1 MSKRKVTALLLSMAV
16 IASAFPAET
25 VLAVEGNTQSEAEKE
40 KAAEKKAKNGEK
52 NADTEEGEEEEIAS
66 VEDANEVIDSYQDEE
81 TQWETVYIRDAED
94 FKEFSHNCWLD
105 TWSQNK
111 KVYLTEDISLSGENF
126 VSIPT
131 FGGYFDGQGHTISG
145 FTVYKPISYVGLF
158 NYTQKSAVI
167 ANLRVEG
174 SVRPTGKQ
182 MVVGGIVGDNS
193 GILLNCIF
201 EGTVEG
207 SDYVGG
213 ITGYNE
219 ISGVLMDSEAIGEI
233 TGAHYTGGIAGD
245 NVGNIVG
252 CLNKA
257 DVNIS
262 NEDTAKSLED
272 INLEQYT
279 TGILNSLDR
288 EEDEKGDKLSTT
300 DNTVDSGGIAGLS
313 TGIIQNCVNEG
324 TIGYEH
330 VGYNTGGIVGRQ
342 SGYVYAC
349 ANKGRVY
356 GRKDVGGIVGQAEP
370 YIAID
375 LTEDIVLQL
384 SDHID
389 TMHDQIDK
397 MLDDAGDQSDMI
409 SNRLSVIRDFADR
422 AIDDTHVLADRT
434 IDWTDSMMDSVNEAV
449 SRFDYVLDETAKDN
463 GVLDHMTDATSD
475 VKDTA
480 SDVKDT
486 AKELG
491 DMVQAM
497 DIFQYM
503 TSEEKAQYD
512 QAKAIIENGGKEH
525 ARYVADAMEAY
536 ENYFISKA
544 ADGYSEEADLKP
556 VTSSGVESDRPT
568 SSIDYPDVLSNA
580 IFFEITGWVH
590 TDFGNE
596 EFPCSDSSHTAH
608 YDTDQA
614 VQREAAEQMASDT
627 YRSDIAEKASRYADE
642 KYKTEH
648 GGVGYAE
655 DMRNQLE
662 TMTVIAS
669 SHTADMTDAAREQL
683 SDAVD
688 SAEDAAE
695 DLHDAA
701 DNLHDAGEGTKEILR
716 TLNDKEDITFPR
728 LGDDYHSTT
737 GSLNSNLKSI
747 SENMG
752 YLNDEM
758 SSSGDLIGDDL
769 SDINDEFSEIMRLY
783 TDAMDGVLDMDY
795 SNIYED
801 ESEENAEECIDST
814 VADCVNNGRVEAD
827 LNVSGIAGTMAIEY
841 DFDLESDVTGIDD
854 ARANSTFLTRCV
866 LRQNV
871 NQANIT
877 AQKSYVGGV
886 CGLQEMGMVLRC
898 ENYGRIESTSGDY
911 VGGIAGQSIS
921 QIKSSYAKCTVSGG
935 EYVAG
940 IAGYGYGI
948 NNCCTMIKVKEA
960 EAFSGAIAGKVT
972 DNAEIADNFFVSDEI
987 AGIDRISYSGI
998 AEPVSYKT
1006 LLETEG
1012 LPTKFRNMKITFYAD
1027 DEEVG
1032 TAECPF
1038 GGSVA
1043 LDKYPTIPAKEGFYA
1058 DWDNKELVD
1067 VRVDEDVTVEYVRYL
1082 TTLAGSSLREN
1093 NQSSLLVDGMFAQED
1108 EITDEKL
1115 GTSGVQVSLP
1125 EAQEPEELTECWQ
1138 IEIPDDGAKSH
1149 QIRYQAPQGQ
1159 TEGVEIYVQDTG
1171 AAGWRKAE
1179 TELMGIYFLFPA
1191 EGNSVKIAVSVTQKG
1206 IMDYLVFIVA
1216 GAVALILLI
1225 VLIVHKKRKKRRAK
1239 KAEAE
1244 AAEESESGKED
1255 AK

>member
-1 MSKRKVTALLLSMAV
+1 MSKRKVTALLLSVAV
-16 IASAFPAET
+16 IASAFPAAT
-25 VLAVEGNTQSEAEKE
+25 AFAVEGNLQSEAEKE
-40 KAAEKKAKNGEK
+40 KAAEKKAKGEDTD
-52 NADTEEGEEEEIAS
+52 AATEEEVAS

-81 TQWETVYIRDAED
+81 IEWETVYIRDAED
-94 FKEFSHNCWLD
+94 FKEFSRDCWLD

-145 FTVYKPISYVGLF
+145 FTVYKPVSYVGLF

-174 SVRPTGKQ
+174 TVRPTGQQ

-193 GILLNCIF
+193 GVLLNCIF
-201 EGTVEG
+201 DGKVEG

-262 NEDTAKSLED
+262 NEDKAKSLED

-375 LTEDIVLQL
+375 LSEDIVLQL

-389 TMHDQIDK
+389 TMHDQIEK

-449 SRFDYVLDETAKDN
+449 NRFDYVLDETAKDD
-463 GVLDHMTDATSD
+463 GVIDHMTDA
-475 VKDTA
+475 A

-497 DIFQYM
+497 DIYQYM
-503 TSEEKAQYD
+503 PPEEQVLYD
-512 QAKAIIENGGKEH
+512 DAKAAIENGGKEH
-525 ARYVADAMEAY
+525 ARYAAEATEAY
-536 ENYFISKA
+536 ENYYIAKEA
-544 ADGYSEEADLKP
+544 ADRSTWEYDLKP
-556 VTSSGVESDRPT
+556 NGDSGWGFDSNIDFYDVPGEYVGISSWIHTE
-568 SSIDYPDVLSNA
+568 
-580 IFFEITGWVH
+580 TG
-590 TDFGNE
+590 D
-596 EFPCSDSSHTAH
+596 EFPCSDSSHTTH
-608 YDTDQA
+608 YDADRE
-614 VQREAAEQMASDT
+614 VEEAAAADMAGNAREIA
-627 YRSDIAEKASRYADE
+627 RSAADYADDRYAEKYGVSYADDMRDKLAVMTDIAARYTGE
-642 KYKTEH
+642 
-648 GGVGYAE
+648 
-655 DMRNQLE
+655 
-662 TMTVIAS
+662 
-669 SHTADMTDAAREQL
+669 MTDAAREQL
-683 SDAVD
+683 GDAVD
-688 SAEDAAE
+688 SAKDAAG
-695 DLHDAA
+695 
-701 DNLHDAGEGTKEILR
+701 NLEDAGEGTRDILK
-716 TLNDKEDITFPR
+716 TLNDKEDIVFPR
-728 LGDDYHSTT
+728 LGEDYHSTT
-737 GSLNSNLKSI
+737 GSLNSNLKNI

-871 NQANIT
+871 NQANVT

-921 QIKSSYAKCTVSGG
+921 HIKNSYAKCTVSGG

-940 IAGYGYGI
+940 IVGYGYGI
-948 NNCCTMIKVKEA
+948 ENCCAMVKVKEA

-972 DNAEIADNFFVSDEI
+972 DNAEIAENFFVSDEI
-987 AGIDRISYSGI
+987 AGIDRISYSGM

-1006 LLETEG
+1006 LLEMEG
-1012 LPTKFRNMKITFYAD
+1012 IPTKFRNMKITFYAD

-1082 TTLAGSSLREN
+1082 TTLAGSWMREN

-1108 EITDEKL
+1108 EITVDKL
-1115 GTSGVQVSLP
+1115 GTTDVQVSLP
-1125 EAQEPEELTECWQ
+1125 DAQESEELTECWQ
-1138 IEIPDDGAKSH
+1138 IEIPDDGAKTH

-1171 AAGWRKAE
+1171 AVGWKKAE

-1206 IMDYLVFIVA
+1206 IMDYIVFIVA
-1216 GAVALILLI
+1216 GAVVLILLI
-1225 VLIVHKKRKKRRAK
+1225 VLSVHKKRKKRREK
-1239 KAEAE
+1239 KAETE
-1244 AAEESESGKED
+1244 ATEESTED
-1255 AK
+1255 VEK

>member
-1 MSKRKVTALLLSMAV
+1 MSKRKVTALLLSVAV
-16 IASAFPAET
+16 IASAFPAAT
-25 VLAVEGNTQSEAEKE
+25 AFAVEGNLQSEAEKE
-40 KAAEKKAKNGEK
+40 KAAEKKAKGEDTD
-52 NADTEEGEEEEIAS
+52 AATEEEVAS

-81 TQWETVYIRDAED
+81 IEWETVYIRDAED
-94 FKEFSHNCWLD
+94 FKEFSRDCWLD

-145 FTVYKPISYVGLF
+145 FTVYKPVSYVGLF

-174 SVRPTGKQ
+174 TVRPTGQQ

-193 GILLNCIF
+193 GVLLNCIF
-201 EGTVEG
+201 DGKVEG

-262 NEDTAKSLED
+262 NEDKAKSLED

-375 LTEDIVLQL
+375 LSEDIVLQL

-389 TMHDQIDK
+389 TMHDQIEK

-449 SRFDYVLDETAKDN
+449 NRFDYVLDETAKDD
-463 GVLDHMTDATSD
+463 GVIDHMTDA
-475 VKDTA
+475 A

-497 DIFQYM
+497 DIYQYM
-503 TSEEKAQYD
+503 PPEEQVLYD
-512 QAKAIIENGGKEH
+512 DAKAAVENGGKEH
-525 ARYVADAMEAY
+525 AGYAADATEAY
-536 ENYFISKA
+536 EHYYIAKKINDGSDMMNNWESDLEPVGASRPGANDDFNDVLA
-544 ADGYSEEADLKP
+544 ADSVY
-556 VTSSGVESDRPT
+556 
-568 SSIDYPDVLSNA
+568 LS
-580 IFFEITGWVH
+580 ITGWVH
-590 TDFGNE
+590 NSDGQS
-596 EFPCSDSSHTAH
+596 FPLADGSERAAA
-608 YDTDQA
+608 DQE
-614 VQREAAEQMASDT
+614 VESWVAEQMAGNASA
-627 YRSDIAEKASRYADE
+627 IARAASGYADDQFID
-642 KYKTEH
+642 KY
-648 GGVGYAE
+648 GVGYTVYMQ
-655 DMRNQLE
+655 DQLAV
-662 TMTVIAS
+662 MTDIAARY
-669 SHTADMTDAAREQL
+669 TGEMTDAARDQL
-683 SDAVD
+683 DDAVD
-688 SAEDAAE
+688 SAKDAAGNLEDA
-695 DLHDAA
+695 
-701 DNLHDAGEGTKEILR
+701 GKGTKDILK

-737 GSLNSNLKSI
+737 GSLNSNLKNI

-801 ESEENAEECIDST
+801 ESEENAEESIDST

-841 DFDLESDVTGIDD
+841 DFDLESDITGIDD

-911 VGGIAGQSIS
+911 VGGIAGQSLS
-921 QIKSSYAKCTVSGG
+921 HIKNSYAKCTVSGG

-940 IAGYGYGI
+940 IVGYGYGI
-948 NNCCTMIKVKEA
+948 ENCCTMIKVKEA

-972 DNAEIADNFFVSDEI
+972 DNAEIANNFFVSDEI
-987 AGIDRISYSGI
+987 AGIDRISYSGM

-1006 LLETEG
+1006 LLEMEG
-1012 LPTKFRNMKITFYAD
+1012 IPTKFRNMKITFYAD

-1082 TTLAGSSLREN
+1082 TTLAGSWMREN

-1108 EITDEKL
+1108 EITVDKL
-1115 GTSGVQVSLP
+1115 GTTDVQVSLP
-1125 EAQEPEELTECWQ
+1125 DAQEPEELTECWQ
-1138 IEIPDDGAKSH
+1138 IEIPDDGAKTH

-1171 AAGWRKAE
+1171 AAGWKKAE

-1206 IMDYLVFIVA
+1206 IMDYIVFIVA
-1216 GAVALILLI
+1216 GAVVLILLI
-1225 VLIVHKKRKKRRAK
+1225 VLIVHKKRKKRREK
-1239 KAEAE
+1239 KAEIE
-1244 AAEESESGKED
+1244 ATEESTED
-1255 AK
+1255 VEK

>member
-1 MSKRKVTALLLSMAV
+1 MSRRKVTALLLSAALS
-16 IASAFPAET
+16 ASAFPMET
-25 VLAVEGNTQSEAEKE
+25 VLAVEEKPQTEAEKE
-40 KAAEKKAKNGEK
+40 RTAEKKAKDREK
-52 NADTEEGEEEEIAS
+52 DADTGEDEEEEVAS
-66 VEDANEVIDSYQDEE
+66 VEEANEVIDSYQDEE
-81 TQWETVYIRDAED
+81 IEWETVYIRNAED
-94 FKEFSHNCWLD
+94 FKEFSQNCWLD

-145 FTVYKPISYVGLF
+145 FTVYKPVSYVGLF

-167 ANLRVEG
+167 TNLRVEG
-174 SVRPTGKQ
+174 TVRPTGKQ

-201 EGTVEG
+201 DGTVEG

-219 ISGVLMDSEAIGEI
+219 ISGVLMDSESIGEI
-233 TGAHYTGGIAGD
+233 TGAHYSGGIAGD

-262 NEDTAKSLED
+262 NEDKARSLED
-272 INLEQYT
+272 LNLEQYT
-279 TGILNSLDR
+279 AGILNSFDR
-288 EEDEKGDKLSTT
+288 EEDEKGSKLSTT
-300 DNTVDSGGIAGLS
+300 DNIVDSGGIAGLS

-349 ANKGRVY
+349 ANKGKIY

-375 LTEDIVLQL
+375 LSEDIVLQL

-389 TMHDQIDK
+389 TMHDQIEK
-397 MLDDAGDQSDMI
+397 MLDDAGDQSDTI
-409 SNRLSVIRDFADR
+409 SNRLSVIRDFADK
-422 AIDDTHVLADRT
+422 AIDDTHALADRT
-434 IDWTDSMMDSVNEAV
+434 VDWTDSMMDSVNEAV
-449 SRFDYVLDETAKDN
+449 NRFDYVLDETAKDD
-463 GVLDHMTDATSD
+463 GIIDHMTDAAAG

-497 DIFQYM
+497 DIYQYM
-503 TSEEKAQYD
+503 TPEEQILYND
-512 QAKAIIENGGKEH
+512 AKAAIENGGKEH
-525 ARYVADAMEAY
+525 AGYAADATEAY
-536 ENYFISKA
+536 ENYYIAKNSM
-544 ADGYSEEADLKP
+544 GTDLKP
-556 VTSSGVESDRPT
+556 IVSGSKQEHPNPPGGDGEFQT
-568 SSIDYPDVLSNA
+568 VLDDNTYLDIS
-580 IFFEITGWVH
+580 GWVH
-590 TDFGNE
+590 
-596 EFPCSDSSHTAH
+596 
-608 YDTDQA
+608 DTDDQ
-614 VQREAAEQMASDT
+614 SFP
-627 YRSDIAEKASRYADE
+627 RSDAADQEIQRAVAQNMSDNASAIAQEASEYADDQ
-642 KYKTEH
+642 YQAAH
-648 GGVGYAE
+648 GKDYRI
-655 DMRNQLE
+655 DMKDQLE
-662 TMTVIAS
+662 IMTDIAS

-683 SDAVD
+683 GDAVD
-688 SAEDAAE
+688 SAEDAA
-695 DLHDAA
+695 DNLHDAV
-701 DNLHDAGEGTKEILR
+701 DNLHDAGEGTKDILK
-716 TLNDKEDITFPR
+716 TLNDKEDIIFPR
-728 LGDDYHSTT
+728 LGEDYHSTT
-737 GSLNSNLKSI
+737 GSLNSNLKNI

-769 SDINDEFSEIMRLY
+769 SGINDEFSEIMRLY

-814 VADCVNNGRVEAD
+814 VADCVNNGKVQAD

-841 DFDLESDVTGIDD
+841 DFDLESDVTGLDD
-854 ARANSTFLTRCV
+854 ARANSTFLTKCV

-911 VGGIAGQSIS
+911 VGGIAGQSLSHIRN
-921 QIKSSYAKCTVSGG
+921 SYAKCTVSGG

-948 NNCCTMIKVKEA
+948 ENCCAMIKVKEA

-972 DNAEIADNFFVSDEI
+972 DNAEIADNLFVSDEI
-987 AGIDRISYSGI
+987 AGIDRISYSGK
-998 AEPVSYKT
+998 AEPVSYNT
-1006 LLETEG
+1006 LLEAEG
-1012 LPTKFRNMKITFYAD
+1012 LPTRFRNMKITFYAD

-1032 TAECPF
+1032 TVECPY

-1058 DWDNKELVD
+1058 DWDNKDLVN

-1082 TTLAGSSLREN
+1082 TTLAGSWMREN

-1108 EITDEKL
+1108 EITVDKL
-1115 GTSGVQVSLP
+1115 ETADVQVS
-1125 EAQEPEELTECWQ
+1125 QSGTEELTECWQ
-1138 IEIPDDGAKSH
+1138 ITIPDDGAKTH
-1149 QIRYQAPQGQ
+1149 QIRYQAPGGQ

-1171 AAGWRKAE
+1171 AAGWKRAE

-1191 EGNSVKIAVSVTQKG
+1191 EGNSVKIAVSVAQKG
-1206 IMDYLVFIVA
+1206 IMDYLVFIIA
-1216 GAVALILLI
+1216 GAVVLILLI

-1239 KAEAE
+1239 KAEAK
-1244 AAEESESGKED
+1244 AGEESEDSSDQAEK
-1255 AK
+1255 

>member
-1 MSKRKVTALLLSMAV
+1 MSKRKVTALLLSVAV
-16 IASAFPAET
+16 IASAFPAAT
-25 VLAVEGNTQSEAEKE
+25 AFAVEGNLQSEAEKE
-40 KAAEKKAKNGEK
+40 KAAEKKAKGEDTD
-52 NADTEEGEEEEIAS
+52 AATEEEVAS

-81 TQWETVYIRDAED
+81 IEWETVYIRDAED
-94 FKEFSHNCWLD
+94 FKEFSRDCWLD

-145 FTVYKPISYVGLF
+145 FTVYKPVSYVGLF

-174 SVRPTGKQ
+174 TVRPTGQQ

-193 GILLNCIF
+193 GVLLNCIF
-201 EGTVEG
+201 DGKVEG

-262 NEDTAKSLED
+262 NEDKAKSLED

-375 LTEDIVLQL
+375 LSEDIVLQL

-389 TMHDQIDK
+389 TMHDQIEK

-449 SRFDYVLDETAKDN
+449 NRFDYVLDETAKDD
-463 GVLDHMTDATSD
+463 GVIDHMTDA
-475 VKDTA
+475 A

-497 DIFQYM
+497 DIYQYM
-503 TSEEKAQYD
+503 PPEEQVLYD
-512 QAKAIIENGGKEH
+512 DAKAAVENGGKEH
-525 ARYVADAMEAY
+525 AGYAADATEAY
-536 ENYFISKA
+536 EHYYIAKKINDGSDMMNNWESDLEPVGASRPGANDDFNDVLA
-544 ADGYSEEADLKP
+544 ADSVY
-556 VTSSGVESDRPT
+556 
-568 SSIDYPDVLSNA
+568 LS
-580 IFFEITGWVH
+580 ITGWVH
-590 TDFGNE
+590 NSDGQS
-596 EFPCSDSSHTAH
+596 FPLADGSERAAA
-608 YDTDQA
+608 DQE
-614 VQREAAEQMASDT
+614 VESWVAEQMAGNASA
-627 YRSDIAEKASRYADE
+627 IARAASGYADDQFID
-642 KYKTEH
+642 KY
-648 GGVGYAE
+648 GVGYTVYMQ
-655 DMRNQLE
+655 DQLAV
-662 TMTVIAS
+662 MTDIAARY
-669 SHTADMTDAAREQL
+669 TGEMTDAARDQL
-683 SDAVD
+683 DDAVD
-688 SAEDAAE
+688 SAKDAAGNLEDA
-695 DLHDAA
+695 
-701 DNLHDAGEGTKEILR
+701 GKGTKDILK

-737 GSLNSNLKSI
+737 GSLNSNLKNI

-871 NQANIT
+871 NQANVT

-921 QIKSSYAKCTVSGG
+921 HIKNSYAKCTVSGG

-940 IAGYGYGI
+940 IVGYGYGI
-948 NNCCTMIKVKEA
+948 ENCCAMVKVKEA

-972 DNAEIADNFFVSDEI
+972 DNAEIAENFFVSDEI
-987 AGIDRISYSGI
+987 AGIDRISYSGM

-1006 LLETEG
+1006 LLEMEG
-1012 LPTKFRNMKITFYAD
+1012 IPTKFRNMKITFYAD

-1082 TTLAGSSLREN
+1082 TTLAGSWMREN

-1108 EITDEKL
+1108 EITVDKL
-1115 GTSGVQVSLP
+1115 GTTDVQVSLP
-1125 EAQEPEELTECWQ
+1125 DAQESEELTECWQ
-1138 IEIPDDGAKSH
+1138 IEIPDDGAKTH

-1171 AAGWRKAE
+1171 AVGWKKAE

-1206 IMDYLVFIVA
+1206 IMDYIVFIVA
-1216 GAVALILLI
+1216 GAVVLILLI
-1225 VLIVHKKRKKRRAK
+1225 VLSVHKKRKKRREK
-1239 KAEAE
+1239 KAETE
-1244 AAEESESGKED
+1244 ATEESTED
-1255 AK
+1255 VEK

>member
-16 IASAFPAET
+16 IANVFPAAT
-25 VLAVEGNTQSEAEKE
+25 VLAVEEKPQAEV
-40 KAAEKKAKNGEK
+40 
-52 NADTEEGEEEEIAS
+52 EEEEVAS

-81 TQWETVYIRDAED
+81 IEWETVYIRNAED
-94 FKEFSHNCWLD
+94 FKKFSQDCWLD

-145 FTVYKPISYVGLF
+145 FMVHKPISYVGLF

-201 EGTVEG
+201 DGTVEG

-219 ISGVLMDSEAIGEI
+219 ISGVLMDSEAIGEV

-252 CLNKA
+252 CLNKS

-279 TGILNSLDR
+279 TGILNSFDK
-288 EEDEKGDKLSTT
+288 EEDEKGAKLSTT
-300 DNTVDSGGIAGLS
+300 DNTVDSGGIAGRS

-375 LTEDIVLQL
+375 LSEDIVLQL
-384 SDHID
+384 SEHID

-397 MLDDAGDQSDMI
+397 MLDDAGDRSDVI
-409 SNRLSVIRDFADR
+409 SNRLSVIRGFADK

-449 SRFDYVLDETAKDN
+449 NRFDYVLDETAKDD
-463 GVLDHMTDATSD
+463 GVIDHMTDA
-475 VKDTA
+475 A

-486 AKELG
+486 AKELE

-497 DIFQYM
+497 DIYQYM
-503 TSEEKAQYD
+503 SADEQVLYNDAR
-512 QAKAIIENGGKEH
+512 AAIENGGKEH
-525 ARYVADAMEAY
+525 ARYAAEGTEAY
-536 ENYFISKA
+536 EHYYIAKKIN
-544 ADGYSEEADLKP
+544 DGSDMMNNF
-556 VTSSGVESDRPT
+556 ESDLEPVGASRPGAN
-568 SSIDYPDVLSNA
+568 DDFNDVLNDGSA
-580 IFFEITGWVH
+580 YLQITGWVH
-590 TDFGNE
+590 NSDGQS
-596 EFPCSDSSHTAH
+596 FPLSDGSERAAA
-608 YDTDQA
+608 DQE
-614 VQREAAEQMASDT
+614 VQSWVAEQMAGNASA
-627 YRSDIAEKASRYADE
+627 IAEQASDYADN
-642 KYKTEH
+642 KYRTEH
-648 GGVGYAE
+648 GVDYKT
-655 DMRNQLE
+655 DMKDQLE
-662 TMTVIAS
+662 LMTDIAS
-669 SHTADMTDAAREQL
+669 RHTAEMTEEAREEL
-683 SDAVD
+683 GDAVD
-688 SAEDAAE
+688 SAKDAAG
-695 DLHDAA
+695 
-701 DNLHDAGEGTKEILR
+701 NLEDAGEGTKNILK

-737 GSLNSNLKSI
+737 GSLNSNLKNI

-758 SSSGDLIGDDL
+758 ASSGDVIGDDL

-801 ESEENAEECIDST
+801 ESEENAEESIDST
-814 VADCVNNGRVEAD
+814 VADCINNGRVEAD

-841 DFDLESDVTGIDD
+841 DFDLESDITGIDD
-854 ARANSTFLTRCV
+854 ARANSTFLTKCV

-871 NQANIT
+871 NQANVT
-877 AQKSYVGGV
+877 AQKSYAGGV

-911 VGGIAGQSIS
+911 VGGIAGQSLS
-921 QIKSSYAKCTVSGG
+921 HIKSSYAKCTVSGG

-940 IAGYGYGI
+940 IVGHGHGI
-948 NNCCTMIKVKEA
+948 QNCCAMIKVKEA
-960 EAFSGAIAGKVT
+960 DAFSGAIAGKIT

-987 AGIDRISYSGI
+987 AGIDRISYSGK
-998 AEPVSYKT
+998 AEPVSYRT

-1012 LPTKFRNMKITFYAD
+1012 IPTRFRNMKITFYAD

-1082 TTLAGSSLREN
+1082 TTLAGSWMREN

-1108 EITDEKL
+1108 EIKVEKL
-1115 GTSGVQVSLP
+1115 GTVDVQVSLSG
-1125 EAQEPEELTECWQ
+1125 EEEPEELTECWQ
-1138 IEIPDDGAKSH
+1138 IEIPDDGAVSH
-1149 QIRYQAPQGQ
+1149 QIRYQAPQGE
-1159 TEGVEIYVQDTG
+1159 TEGVEIYVQDG
-1171 AAGWRKAE
+1171 NGWQKAE
-1179 TELMGIYFLFPA
+1179 TELMGIYHLFPA
-1191 EGNSVKIAVSVTQKG
+1191 EGNSVKIAVSVTQKSL
-1206 IMDYLVFIVA
+1206 MDYLVYIVA
-1216 GAVALILLI
+1216 GGVVALLLVI
-1225 VLIVHKKRKKRRAK
+1225 ALIVHKKKKKSAVK
-1239 KAEAE
+1239 VESE
-1244 AAEESESGKED
+1244 EESENDVKAAE
-1255 AK
+1255 K

>member
-1 MSKRKVTALLLSMAV
+1 MSKRKVTALLLSVAV
-16 IASAFPAET
+16 IASAFPAAT
-25 VLAVEGNTQSEAEKE
+25 AFAVEGNLQSEAEKE
-40 KAAEKKAKNGEK
+40 KAAEKKAKGEDTD
-52 NADTEEGEEEEIAS
+52 AATEEEVAS

-81 TQWETVYIRDAED
+81 IEWETVYIRDAED
-94 FKEFSHNCWLD
+94 FKEFSRDCWLD

-145 FTVYKPISYVGLF
+145 FTVYKPVSYVGLF

-174 SVRPTGKQ
+174 TVRPTGQQ

-193 GILLNCIF
+193 GVLLNCIF
-201 EGTVEG
+201 DGKVEG

-262 NEDTAKSLED
+262 NEDKAKSLED

-375 LTEDIVLQL
+375 LSEDIVLQL

-389 TMHDQIDK
+389 TMHDQIEK

-449 SRFDYVLDETAKDN
+449 NRFDYVLDETAKDD
-463 GVLDHMTDATSD
+463 GVIDHMTDA
-475 VKDTA
+475 A

-497 DIFQYM
+497 DIYQYM
-503 TSEEKAQYD
+503 PPEEQVLYD
-512 QAKAIIENGGKEH
+512 DAKAAIENGGKEH
-525 ARYVADAMEAY
+525 ARYAADGTEAY
-536 ENYFISKA
+536 ENYYITKKA
-544 ADGYSEEADLKP
+544 NNDSLDLKP
-556 VTSSGVESDRPT
+556 VTAAGVIERPST
-568 SSIDYPDVLSNA
+568 PGDSLGVSEFDQVLKSNTYL
-580 IFFEITGWVH
+580 EITGWVH
-590 TDFGNE
+590 DLDGQS
-596 EFPCSDSSHTAH
+596 FPLSDGSDRAAA
-608 YDTDQA
+608 DQE
-614 VQREAAEQMASDT
+614 VESWVAEQMAGNASA
-627 YRSDIAEKASRYADE
+627 IARAASRYADDQFRN
-642 KYKTEH
+642 KY
-648 GGVGYAE
+648 GVEYA
-655 DMRNQLE
+655 DYMQNQLA
-662 TMTVIAS
+662 TMTDIAARY
-669 SHTADMTDAAREQL
+669 TGEMTDAARDQL
-683 SDAVD
+683 GDAVD
-688 SAEDAAE
+688 SAKDAAG
-695 DLHDAA
+695 
-701 DNLHDAGEGTKEILR
+701 NLEDAGEGTKDILK
-716 TLNDKEDITFPR
+716 TLNDKEDIVFPR
-728 LGDDYHSTT
+728 LGEDYHSTT
-737 GSLNSNLKSI
+737 GSLNSNLKNI

-871 NQANIT
+871 NQANVT

-921 QIKSSYAKCTVSGG
+921 HIKNSYAKCTVSGG

-940 IAGYGYGI
+940 IVGYGYGI
-948 NNCCTMIKVKEA
+948 ENCCAMVKVKEA

-972 DNAEIADNFFVSDEI
+972 DNAEIAENFFVSDEI
-987 AGIDRISYSGI
+987 AGIDRISYSGM

-1006 LLETEG
+1006 LLEMEG
-1012 LPTKFRNMKITFYAD
+1012 IPTKFRNMKITFYAD

-1082 TTLAGSSLREN
+1082 TTLAGSWMREN

-1108 EITDEKL
+1108 EITVDKL
-1115 GTSGVQVSLP
+1115 GTTDVQVSLP
-1125 EAQEPEELTECWQ
+1125 DAQESEELTECWQ
-1138 IEIPDDGAKSH
+1138 IEIPDDGAKTH

-1171 AAGWRKAE
+1171 AVGWKKAE

-1206 IMDYLVFIVA
+1206 IMDYIVFIVA
-1216 GAVALILLI
+1216 GAVVLILLI
-1225 VLIVHKKRKKRRAK
+1225 VLIVHKKRKKRREK
-1239 KAEAE
+1239 KAEIE
-1244 AAEESESGKED
+1244 ATEESTED
-1255 AK
+1255 VEK

>member
-1 MSKRKVTALLLSMAV
+1 MSKKKVTALLLSAAVMAG
-16 IASAFPAET
+16 AFPTTTA
-25 VLAVEGNTQSEAEKE
+25 LAVEEKPKTEAEKE
-40 KAAEKKAKNGEK
+40 ADAEKKAKDK
-52 NADTEEGEEEEIAS
+52 ALDTEEGEEEEVAS

-81 TQWETVYIRDAED
+81 IEWETVYIRSAED
-94 FKEFSHNCWLD
+94 FKEFARDCWLD

-131 FGGYFDGQGHTISG
+131 FGGYFDGQGHTING
-145 FTVYKPISYVGLF
+145 FVVHKPISYVGLF

-174 SVRPTGKQ
+174 VVKPTGSQ

-193 GILLNCIF
+193 GIILNCIF
-201 EGTVEG
+201 DGTVKG

-219 ISGVLMDSEAIGEI
+219 ISGVLMDSEAVGEV

-257 DVNIS
+257 DVNVS

-272 INLEQYT
+272 INVERYT
-279 TGILNSLDR
+279 TGILNSLDA
-288 EEDEKGDKLSTT
+288 EEDEKGAKLSTT
-300 DNTVDSGGIAGLS
+300 DNTVDTGGIAGLS

-330 VGYNTGGIVGRQ
+330 VGYNTGGVVGRQ

-375 LTEDIVLQL
+375 LSEDIVLQL
-384 SDHID
+384 SEHID
-389 TMHDQIDK
+389 TMHDQVEK
-397 MLDDAGDQSDMI
+397 MLDDAGDRSDVI
-409 SNRLSVIRDFADR
+409 SNRLSVIRGFADK

-449 SRFDYVLDETAKDN
+449 NRFDYVLEETAKDD
-463 GVLDHMTDATSD
+463 GVIDHMTDA
-475 VKDTA
+475 A

-497 DIFQYM
+497 DIYQYM
-503 TSEEKAQYD
+503 PPEEQVRYD
-512 QAKAIIENGGKEH
+512 DAKAAVESSGKEH
-525 ARYVADAMEAY
+525 AGYAADATEAY
-536 ENYFISKA
+536 ENYYILKA
-544 ADGYSEEADLKP
+544 VDGVDLESDLKP
-556 VTSSGVESDRPT
+556 TTGAGVIER
-568 SSIDYPDVLSNA
+568 PDVNDNFDVVLKDGSVYL
-580 IFFEITGWVH
+580 EITGWVH
-590 TDFGNE
+590 TSDGQS
-596 EFPCSDSSHTAH
+596 FPLTDGSERAAADQEAERAAAQSMADNSSAI
-608 YDTDQA
+608 A
-614 VQREAAEQMASDT
+614 RAAGS
-627 YRSDIAEKASRYADE
+627 YADD
-642 KYKTEH
+642 KYLKKH
-648 GGVGYAE
+648 GVGYTE
-655 DMRNQLE
+655 DMREQLAVMADIAARYTEEMTEEARGQLE
-662 TMTVIAS
+662 
-669 SHTADMTDAAREQL
+669 
-683 SDAVD
+683 DAVD
-688 SAEDAAE
+688 SAKDAAG
-695 DLHDAA
+695 
-701 DNLHDAGEGTKEILR
+701 NLEDAGEGTKDILK
-716 TLNDKEDITFPR
+716 TLNDKEDIVFPR

-737 GSLNSNLKSI
+737 GSLNSNLKNI

-758 SSSGDLIGDDL
+758 ASSEDVIGDDL

-795 SNIYED
+795 SNLYED

-814 VADCVNNGRVEAD
+814 IADCTNNGKVEAD

-841 DFDLESDVTGIDD
+841 DFDLESDITGIDD

-866 LRQNV
+866 LRKNINQGNV
-871 NQANIT
+871 T
-877 AQKSYVGGV
+877 AQKSYAGGV
-886 CGLQEMGMVLRC
+886 CGLQEMGIVLRC
-898 ENYGRIESTSGDY
+898 ENYGRIESASGDY
-911 VGGIAGQSIS
+911 VGGIAGQSLSKI
-921 QIKSSYAKCTVSGG
+921 QNSYAKCTVSGG
-935 EYVAG
+935 EYIGG
-940 IAGYGYGI
+940 IVGYGHGVES
-948 NNCCTMIKVKEA
+948 CCAMIKVKEA

-972 DNAEIADNFFVSDEI
+972 DNGEIADNYFVSDEI
-987 AGIDRISYSGI
+987 AGIDRISYSGK

-1012 LPTKFRNMKITFYAD
+1012 LPTRFRNMKITFYAD

-1043 LDKYPTIPAKEGFYA
+1043 LDKYPTIPVKEGFYA

-1082 TTLAGSSLREN
+1082 TTLAGSWMRDN

-1108 EITDEKL
+1108 EITVEKL
-1115 GTSGVQVSLP
+1115 AADAEQVILP
-1125 EAQEPEELTECWQ
+1125 GEEAPEELTECWQ
-1138 IEIPDDGAKSH
+1138 IGIPDDGAKTH

-1159 TEGVEIYVQDTG
+1159 TDGVEIYVQD

-1191 EGNSVKIAVSVTQKG
+1191 EGNSVKIAVSVTEKG
-1206 IMDYLVFIVA
+1206 IMDYLIYIVA
-1216 GAVALILLI
+1216 GGAALLLVIVMIAFKKKKKSAV
-1225 VLIVHKKRKKRRAK
+1225 
-1239 KAEAE
+1239 KAADV
-1244 AAEESESGKED
+1244 EESGND
-1255 AK
+1255 